1 MLTMQRKE
9 LLKRSSIRYAEYYGM
24 VEVQDALYADS
35 AKKKIFTDL
44 MCVISSEANI
54 KMAYRNLKTNDGSGT
69 PGVDGRTFN
78 DLGAMSE
85 GSLVKCV
92 QDKLRNYQP
101 KAVRRVYIPKPNG
114 KMRPLGIPT
123 VIDRVVQQSV
133 LQVMEPI
140 CEARFYRH
148 SYGFRPNRST
158 KNAVAVCYKLAQVDG
173 FHYVVD
179 VDIKGFFDNVDH
191 GKLLKQIWTL
201 GIRDKRLI
209 SLIGKML
216 KAPIYEN
223 GERIVP
229 DKGTPQGGVL
239 SPLLANIVLNELDW
253 WIASQWEEMPI
264 KHPTKSDIY
273 QNSNGSP
280 NKGNL
285 YKKLRQTRL
294 KECHIVRYADDFK
307 IFCRSYAEAVRLKCA
322 VEQWLRI
329 RLKLETSPEK
339 SRITNLTTG
348 YSEFLG
354 IKFKLYL
361 KGKRWAIKS
370 HMTEK
375 ALATQQK
382 KLKNAIAK
390 ACKSHE
396 SEQSQHDDI
405 IKYNQAVDGMH
416 QHYCMAT
423 MINEDVH
430 RLFPSIDITMKTR
443 LNSRADLS
451 KDKPPKLKGG
461 MDEYY
466 YLKYGKSK
474 QVRYINGMIVVPV
487 AYCRTQNPMFHR
499 AEVNR
504 YTAEGREHIHR
515 MLAKEEYG
523 ETLYQLSRTKDA
535 DHSIEFCDNRLSRLV
550 AARGKCEL
558 SKVPLAFEDVEC
570 IHLNPPS
577 QGGTDAYANLR
588 IVHKDVR
595 RLIYET
601 DVKIII
607 ALVDSFELRAPA
619 KIAKL
624 NKWRVKAGL
633 APINLLTINQ
643 TLT

>member
-1 MLTMQRKE
+1 MQRKE

-24 VEVQDALYADS
+24 VEVQDALYRDS
-35 AKKKIFTDL
+35 AGKKIFTDL
-44 MCVISSEANI
+44 ISVISSEANI

-69 PGVDGRTFN
+69 PGVDGKTFD
-78 DLGAMSE
+78 DLGSMSE
-85 GSLVKCV
+85 ESLVKCV
-92 QDKLRNYQP
+92 QDKILNYQP

-123 VIDRVVQQSV
+123 VIDRIVQQSV

-140 CEARFYRH
+140 CEAKFYRH

-216 KAPIYEN
+216 KAPIEEN
-223 GERIVP
+223 GERTVP

-253 WIASQWEEMPI
+253 WVASQWEEMPAR
-264 KHPTKSDIY
+264 HPTKSDIY
-273 QNSNGSP
+273 QNSNGSL

-307 IFCRSYAEAVRLKCA
+307 IFCRTYAEAVRLKCA
-322 VEQWLRI
+322 VEQWLKD

-339 SRITNLTTG
+339 SRITNLTKG

-354 IKFKLYL
+354 IQFKLHR

-375 ALATQQK
+375 AITNQQK

-405 IKYNQAVDGMH
+405 IRYNQAVIGMH
-416 QHYCMAT
+416 QYYCMTT

-451 KDKPPKLKGG
+451 KDKPPTLKGA
-461 MDEYY
+461 MDEYFY
-466 YLKYGKSK
+466 QKYGESE

-499 AEVNR
+499 SEINR
-504 YTAEGREHIHR
+504 YTAKGRELIHR

-535 DHSIEFCDNRLSRLV
+535 VHSIEFCDNRLSRFV

-577 QGGTDAYANLR
+577 QGGKDEYTNLR

-595 RLIYET
+595 HLIYET
-601 DVKIII
+601 DVKIIKSLI
-607 ALVDSFELRAPA
+607 DRYELRAPA

-624 NKWRVKAGL
+624 NKWRAKAGL
-633 APINLLTINQ
+633 APINLITINQ
-643 TLT
+643 TLK

>member
-1 MLTMQRKE
+1 MQRKE

-24 VEVQDALYADS
+24 VEVQDALYRDS
-35 AKKKIFTDL
+35 AEKKIFTDL
-44 MCVISSEANI
+44 ISVISSEANI

-69 PGVDGRTFN
+69 PGVDGRTFK
-78 DLGAMSE
+78 DLGAMPE
-85 GSLVKCV
+85 ELLVKRV
-92 QDKLRNYQP
+92 QDKIQNYQP

-123 VIDRVVQQSV
+123 VIDRIVQQCV

-140 CEARFYRH
+140 CEARFYKH

-158 KNAVAVCYKLAQVDG
+158 KNAVAVCYRLAQVDG

-216 KAPIYEN
+216 KAPIEEN
-223 GERIVP
+223 GERTVP
-229 DKGTPQGGVL
+229 GRGTPQGGVL

-253 WIASQWEEMPI
+253 WIASQWEEMPARQ
-264 KHPTKSDIY
+264 PNKSDIY
-273 QNSNGSP
+273 LNKNGSP

-285 YKKLRQTRL
+285 YKKLRQSRL

-307 IFCRSYAEAVRLKCA
+307 VFCRSYADAVKLKYA
-322 VEQWLRI
+322 VEKWLKD
-329 RLKLETSPEK
+329 RLKLETSPDK
-339 SRITNLTTG
+339 SRITNLTKG

-354 IKFKLYL
+354 IQFRLYR
-361 KGKRWAIKS
+361 KGKKWAIKS

-375 ALATQQK
+375 AISTQQK
-382 KLKNAIAK
+382 KLKSAIAK

-405 IKYNQAVDGMH
+405 IKYNQAVMGMH
-416 QHYCMAT
+416 QYYCMAT

-443 LNSRADLS
+443 LNSRANLS
-451 KDKPPKLKGG
+451 KDRPPTLKGA
-461 MDEYY
+461 MDEYFY
-466 YLKYGKSK
+466 QKYGESK

-487 AYCRTQNPMFHR
+487 AYCKMQNPMFHR
-499 AEVNR
+499 QEVNR
-504 YTAEGREHIHR
+504 YTAEGRELIHR

-523 ETLYQLSRTKDA
+523 ETLYQLSRTTDA
-535 DHSIEFCDNRLSRLV
+535 GHSIEFCDNRLSRFV

-558 SKVPLAFEDVEC
+558 SKVPLALEDVAC

-577 QGGTDAYANLR
+577 QGGNDGYANLR
-588 IVHKDVR
+588 IVHKEVR
-595 RLIYET
+595 RLIYEKNVET
-601 DVKIII
+601 MI
-607 ALVDSFELRAPA
+607 ALIDQFELRAPA

-624 NKWRVKAGL
+624 NKWRAKAGM
-633 APINLLTINQ
+633 APINLITINQ
-643 TLT
+643 TLK

>member
-1 MLTMQRKE
+1 MQRKE
-9 LLKRSSIRYAEYYGM
+9 LLKRSAIRYAEYYGM
-24 VEVQDALYADS
+24 VEVQDALYRDS
-35 AKKKIFTDL
+35 AEKKIFTDL
-44 MCVISSEANI
+44 ISVISSEANI

-69 PGVDGRTFN
+69 PGVDGKTFD

-85 GSLVKCV
+85 ESLVKCV
-92 QDKLRNYQP
+92 QDKILNYQP

-123 VIDRVVQQSV
+123 VIDRIVQQSV

-140 CEARFYRH
+140 CEAKFYRH

-216 KAPIYEN
+216 KAPIEEN
-223 GERIVP
+223 GERMVP

-253 WIASQWEEMPI
+253 WVASQWEEMPAR
-264 KHPTKSDIY
+264 HPTKSDIY
-273 QNSNGSP
+273 QNSNGSL

-307 IFCRSYAEAVRLKCA
+307 IFCRTYADAIRLKCA
-322 VEQWLRI
+322 VEQWLKE

-354 IKFKLYL
+354 IQFKLYR
-361 KGKRWAIKS
+361 KGKRWVIKS

-375 ALATQQK
+375 AITNQQK

-396 SEQSQHDDI
+396 SEQSQHNDI
-405 IKYNQAVDGMH
+405 IRYNQAVIGMH
-416 QHYCMAT
+416 QYYCMAT

-443 LNSRADLS
+443 LNSRAALS
-451 KDKPPKLKGG
+451 KDKPPTLKGA
-461 MDEYY
+461 MDEYFY
-466 YLKYGKSK
+466 QRYGESE

-487 AYCRTQNPMFHR
+487 SYCRTQNPMFHR
-499 AEVNR
+499 GEINR
-504 YTAEGREHIHR
+504 YTAKGRELVHR

-523 ETLYQLSRTKDA
+523 ETLCQLSRTKDA
-535 DHSIEFCDNRLSRLV
+535 VHSIEFCDNRLSRFV

-577 QGGTDAYANLR
+577 QGGKDDYANLR

-601 DVKIII
+601 DVKIIKSLI
-607 ALVDSFELRAPA
+607 DRYELRAPA
-619 KIAKL
+619 MIAKL
-624 NKWRVKAGL
+624 NKWRAKAGM

-643 TLT
+643 TLK

>member
-1 MLTMQRKE
+1 MQRKE

-24 VEVQDALYADS
+24 VEVQDALYKDS
-35 AKKKIFTDL
+35 ADGKIFTKL
-44 MCVISSEANI
+44 IEVISSDANI

-69 PGVDGRTFN
+69 PGVDGRTFD
-78 DLGAMSE
+78 DLAVMSE
-85 GSLVKCV
+85 ESLVRCV
-92 QDKLRNYQP
+92 QDKIQNYQP

-114 KMRPLGIPT
+114 KMRPLGIPA
-123 VIDRVVQQSV
+123 VIDRIVQQSV

-140 CEARFYRH
+140 CEAKFYRH

-158 KNAVAVCYKLAQVDG
+158 HNAVAVCYKLAQVDG

-191 GKLLKQIWTL
+191 GKLLKQIWTM

-216 KAPIYEN
+216 KAPIEEK
-223 GERIVP
+223 GERTVP
-229 DKGTPQGGVL
+229 YKGTPQGGVL

-253 WIASQWEEMPI
+253 WIASQWEEMPARY
-264 KHPTKSDIY
+264 PTKSDIY
-273 QNSNGSP
+273 PNSNGSL

-285 YKKLRQTRL
+285 YKKLRKSRL

-307 IFCRSYAEAVRLKCA
+307 IFCRTYAEAVKLKHA
-322 VEQWLRI
+322 VEQWLMD
-329 RLKLETSPEK
+329 RLKLETSPDK
-339 SRITNLTTG
+339 SKITNLTKG

-354 IKFKLYL
+354 IKFKLRR
-361 KGKRWAIKS
+361 KGKKWVIKS

-375 ALATQQK
+375 AITTQQK
-382 KLKNAIAK
+382 KLKSAIAK

-405 IKYNQAVDGMH
+405 IKYNQAVVGMH
-416 QHYCMAT
+416 QYYSMAT

-430 RLFPSIDITMKTR
+430 KLFPSIDATMKTR

-451 KDKPPKLKGG
+451 KDKPPTLKGA
-461 MDEYY
+461 MDEYFFQ
-466 YLKYGKSK
+466 KYGDSE

-487 AYCRTQNPMFHR
+487 AYCRLQNPMFHR

-504 YTAEGREHIHR
+504 YTVEGRELIHR
-515 MLAKEEYG
+515 MLAKEDYG
-523 ETLYQLSRTKDA
+523 ATLYQLSRTRDTA
-535 DHSIEFCDNRLSRLV
+535 HSIEFCDNRLSRFV
-550 AARGKCEL
+550 ASRGKCEL

-570 IHLNPPS
+570 IYLNPPS
-577 QGGTDAYANLR
+577 QGGTDRYANLR
-588 IVHKDVR
+588 IVHKEIR
-595 RLIYET
+595 HLIFET
-601 DVKIII
+601 DMEIIKSLI
-607 ALVDSFELRAPA
+607 DKFDLRAPA

-624 NKWRVKAGL
+624 NKWRAKAGM
-633 APINLLTINQ
+633 APVNLITINQ
-643 TLT
+643 TLK